1 MPGLSAGH
9 GIVGHESIHDITGS
23 SGAEAEI
30 PDDGDDTVV
39 EAAGSEGLVYRF
51 GRAKIAVFV
60 YPVGPLTSPRA
71 VPVSCSAGATA
82 AGSKIEADG
91 A

>member
-9 GIVGHESIHDITGS
+9 GILGHESIHDITGS

-30 PDDGDDTVV
+30 LDDGDDTVV
-39 EAAGSEGLVYRF
+39 EAAGSEGLAYRF

-60 YPVGPLTSPRA
+60 YPVGPLTSP
-71 VPVSCSAGATA
+71 
-82 AGSKIEADG
+82 
-91 A
+91 